1 MAEAPPQRVHPRARP
16 LRDAAHGGAGRSPA
30 APAGDRHAGQRG
42 PAHVLDRLPALGLRH
57 AAGRDP
63 LRVRPRAAAED
74 PLGERARL
82 LRAARARAGRGR
94 LSRLYDVAV
103 VGAGTA
109 GAIVAARLSE
119 DPGRHVVVI
128 EAGPDYPRLEDLP
141 PELRFGQAEGDVIPA
156 THLWDLEGRF
166 TRAQELRP
174 VARGKVV
181 GGSGAVNGQVFLR
194 LRRPLARAR
203 RPDAGAALCTRAVA
217 ARPGGVPR
225 GRPRPR
231 LPGVRGRQRA

>member
-1 MAEAPPQRVHPRARP
+1 
-16 LRDAAHGGAGRSPA
+16 
-30 APAGDRHAGQRG
+30 
-42 PAHVLDRLPALGLRH
+42 
-57 AAGRDP
+57 
-63 LRVRPRAAAED
+63 
-74 PLGERARL
+74 
-82 LRAARARAGRGR
+82 
-94 LSRLYDVAV
+94 
-103 VGAGTA
+103 
-109 GAIVAARLSE
+109 
-119 DPGRHVVVI
+119 VI

-194 LRRPLARAR
+194 GLPEDFDAWRRAGNPGWDFASLLPAFRAIEADLDFDDHWHGR
-203 RPDAGAALCTRAVA
+203 DG
-217 ARPGGVPR
+217 PGGVPR